1 MISQHAENSENR
13 LAVARIGMMI
23 FLLTEAMMFI
33 TLIAA
38 YVVLRFGSLS
48 WPSPGTPHLPVVITS
63 INTVILLA
71 SSFFLHQACQKIKNS
86 DQKGLTAGLAWTV
99 ILGSVFLIIQGYEWL
114 HLIGKGLTLK
124 NGAFAS
130 CFFTITGFH
139 GLHVLIGVLVLAVLL
154 ILSRKGKFSRDSR
167 SPVVVGGM
175 YWHFVDIV
183 WIGIFASLYLL

>member
-1 MISQHAENSENR
+1 MTSQCAENSENR
-13 LAVARIGMMI
+13 LIVARIGMMI

-63 INTVILLA
+63 INTVILIA
-71 SSFFLHQACQKIKNS
+71 SSFFLHQAGQKIKNG
-86 DQKGLTAGLAWTV
+86 DQKGLTSGLAWTV
-99 ILGSVFLIIQGYEWL
+99 ALGTVFLVIQGYEWL

-139 GLHVLIGVLVLAVLL
+139 GLHVLIGVLVLAVIL
-154 ILSRKGKFSRDSR
+154 ILSMKRKFNQNSH

-183 WIGIFASLYLL
+183 WILIFASLYLI

>member
-1 MISQHAENSENR
+1 MNSQHAENSESR
-13 LAVARIGMMI
+13 LIVAQTGMMI
-23 FLLTEAMMFI
+23 FLMTEAMMFI
-33 TLIAA
+33 TLMAA

-48 WPSPGTPHLPVVITS
+48 WPSPGTPHLPVLITS
-63 INTVILLA
+63 INTVILIT
-71 SSFFLHQACQKIKNS
+71 SSFFIHRASQKIKNG

-99 ILGSVFLIIQGYEWL
+99 LLGTVFLVIQGYEWL

-139 GLHVLIGVLVLAVLL
+139 GLHVLIGMLVLAIIL
-154 ILSRKGKFSRDSR
+154 ILSMKRKFNQNSR
-167 SPVVVGGM
+167 SPVVIGGM

-183 WIGIFASLYLL
+183 WIVIFTSLYLL